1 MECKSQRLDLAETLG
16 LFFFTR
22 ENYILH
28 HAKKENA
35 KKENAGKN
43 LKEPEMENGFALCR
57 LLVSLI

>member
-22 ENYILH
+22 ENYILY

-35 KKENAGKN
+35 KKENAGKT
-43 LKEPEMENGFALCR
+43 
-57 LLVSLI
+57 